1 MQAILRPKYLLIT
14 IIKYFGMMMAC
25 IGRNLSPSFKL
36 MKNEIVVF
44 DEVYILFHFNIILKH
59 NGMSSTKITH
69 YKVYSYLI
77 S

>member
-44 DEVYILFHFNIILKH
+44 DEVYILFHFNIYGKIYILMKRH
-59 NGMSSTKITH
+59 DSAETAM
-69 YKVYSYLI
+69 
-77 S
+77 